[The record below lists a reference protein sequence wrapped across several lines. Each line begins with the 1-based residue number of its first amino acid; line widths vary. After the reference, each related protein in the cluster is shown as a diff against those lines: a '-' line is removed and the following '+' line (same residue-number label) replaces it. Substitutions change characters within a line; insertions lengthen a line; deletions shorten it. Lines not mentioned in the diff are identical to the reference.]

1 MSGTTLEPKPAKG
14 LQDSRPAW
22 IRSFDGIT
30 NADVSIVGGKNASL
44 GEMIGGLKSEGIAV
58 PEGFAITAQAYR
70 DYLKHNRIEEAVAA
84 EMVALKERRQ
94 SLDETGRK
102 VRKLIQDGEIPEP
115 LKEAIEE
122 AYRTLSASYG
132 QEQADVAVRSSATA
146 EDLSGASFA
155 GQQETFLNVVGAK
168 ELLYTCQRCFASLFT
183 DRAISYRQQLGFDQ
197 LSVALSI
204 GIQKMVRSDKGSAG
218 VMSTLDAETGFRDMI
233 VINAAYGLGETVVQG
248 IVSPDE
254 YRVFKPL
261 LGQPGKRPIVEKALG
276 SKMVKM
282 IYGDGW
288 IKRTQTVNTNF
299 KERQAFVLDNECI
312 LKLAHWGKV
321 IEKHYGRPM
330 DIEWAVDGETKDL
343 YIVQARPET
352 VKSQENLSSLTSA
365 MLATKETP
373 KVIVEGVAIGH
384 AIRHGKVAVLKS
396 IRDAKNFKEGHVLV
410 AENTDPDWV
419 PIMKKAAAIITDHG
433 GRTSHAAIV
442 SRELGIPAIIG
453 TGDASRQLYGGEEV
467 TVDCAQGERGRVYR
481 GLLEYEEHTL
491 DVGELPET
499 KTKILMNIAS
509 PEAAFRWWQVPSSG
523 IGLARMEFIISNMIK
538 IHPMAIAQFDH
549 LKDRNL
555 ALQISK
561 MIPHYDTP
569 RDYFVDTLAM
579 GLAQIASSQYPDPV
593 IVRMSDFKTNEY
605 AKLMGGALFEGEEE
619 NPMLGFRGASRYY
632 SDAYRPGFGLECAA
646 VLKARNE
653 IGLDNIIAMVPFC
666 RTLEEADRVL
676 DVMAENG
683 LRRGDH
689 GLKIYVMVEIPSN
702 IILAKQFAE
711 RFDGFSIGSN
721 DLTQLTL
728 GVDRDSEQLAHLFDE
743 RDEAVE
749 ASISR
754 LIEAAHEVGCPVGL
768 CGQGPSDHKD
778 FAEFLVCAGIDSISL
793 NPDSVV
799 SVTKCIAELEKTLV

>member
-155 GQQETFLNVVGAK
+155 GQQETFLNVAGAK

-261 LGQPGKRPIVEKALG
+261 PGQSGKRPIVEKALG

-299 KERQAFVLDNECI
+299 KER
-312 LKLAHWGKV
+312 
-321 IEKHYGRPM
+321 
-330 DIEWAVDGETKDL
+330 
-343 YIVQARPET
+343 
-352 VKSQENLSSLTSA
+352 
-365 MLATKETP
+365 
-373 KVIVEGVAIGH
+373 
-384 AIRHGKVAVLKS
+384 
-396 IRDAKNFKEGHVLV
+396 
-410 AENTDPDWV
+410 
-419 PIMKKAAAIITDHG
+419 
-433 GRTSHAAIV
+433 
-442 SRELGIPAIIG
+442 
-453 TGDASRQLYGGEEV
+453 
-467 TVDCAQGERGRVYR
+467 
-481 GLLEYEEHTL
+481 
-491 DVGELPET
+491 
-499 KTKILMNIAS
+499 
-509 PEAAFRWWQVPSSG
+509 
-523 IGLARMEFIISNMIK
+523 
-538 IHPMAIAQFDH
+538 
-549 LKDRNL
+549 
-555 ALQISK
+555 
-561 MIPHYDTP
+561 
-569 RDYFVDTLAM
+569 
-579 GLAQIASSQYPDPV
+579 
-593 IVRMSDFKTNEY
+593 
-605 AKLMGGALFEGEEE
+605 
-619 NPMLGFRGASRYY
+619 
-632 SDAYRPGFGLECAA
+632 
-646 VLKARNE
+646 
-653 IGLDNIIAMVPFC
+653 
-666 RTLEEADRVL
+666 
-676 DVMAENG
+676 
-683 LRRGDH
+683 
-689 GLKIYVMVEIPSN
+689 
-702 IILAKQFAE
+702 
-711 RFDGFSIGSN
+711 
-721 DLTQLTL
+721 
-728 GVDRDSEQLAHLFDE
+728 
-743 RDEAVE
+743 
-749 ASISR
+749 
-754 LIEAAHEVGCPVGL
+754 
-768 CGQGPSDHKD
+768 
-778 FAEFLVCAGIDSISL
+778 
-793 NPDSVV
+793 
-799 SVTKCIAELEKTLV
+799 

>member
-1 MSGTTLEPKPAKG
+1 MSEATVEPIPAESS
-14 LQDSRPAW
+14 QNAPSAW

-30 NADVSIVGGKNASL
+30 NADVAIVGGKNASL
-44 GEMIGGLKSEGIAV
+44 GEMIGGLKSAGIAV

-70 DYLKHNRIEEAVAA
+70 EYLKHNNIEEAVATEIA
-84 EMVALKERRQ
+84 ALKGRRQ

-102 VRKLIQDGEIPEP
+102 VRKLIQDGEIPDA

-122 AYRTLSASYG
+122 AYEKLSVSYG
-132 QEQADVAVRSSATA
+132 VEQADVAVRSSATA
-146 EDLSGASFA
+146 EDLPGASFA
-155 GQQETFLNVVGAK
+155 GQQETYLNVVGAK

-183 DRAISYRQQLGFDQ
+183 DRAISYREQLGFDHM
-197 LSVALSI
+197 SVALSI
-204 GIQKMVRSDKGSAG
+204 GVQKMVRSDKGFSG
-218 VMSTLDAETGFRDMI
+218 VMFTLDTETGFRDMI

-248 IVSPDE
+248 IVSADE
-254 YRVFKPL
+254 YRVLKPL
-261 LGQPGKRPIVEKALG
+261 LDQSDKSPIVEKALG

-288 IKRTQTVNTNF
+288 IKRTQTVNTNY
-299 KERQAFVLDNECI
+299 KERQAFVLDNERI
-312 LKLAHWGKV
+312 LKLARWGKV
-321 IEKHYGRPM
+321 IEEHYGRPM

-365 MLATKETP
+365 RLTTKETP
-373 KVIVEGVAIGH
+373 KVVVEGLAIGH
-384 AIRHGKVAVLKS
+384 TIRCGKVSLLKS
-396 IRDAKNFKEGHVLV
+396 IRDAKNFKEGHILV
-410 AENTDPDWV
+410 AANTDPDWV
-419 PIMKKAAAIITDHG
+419 PVMKKAAAIVTDHG

-453 TGDASRQLYGGEEV
+453 TGDATRQLYSGEEV
-467 TVDCAQGERGRVYR
+467 TVDCARGERGRVYR
-481 GLLEYEEHTL
+481 GLLDYEEHTL
-491 DVGELPET
+491 DVGELP
-499 KTKILMNIAS
+499 KTRTRILMNIAS

-538 IHPMAIAQFDH
+538 IHPMAIAQYDG

-561 MIPHYDTP
+561 MTPHYETP

-579 GLAQIASSQYPDPV
+579 GIAQIASSQYPKPV

-605 AKLMGGALFEGEEE
+605 AKLMGGALYEGEEE

-632 SDAYRPGFGLECAA
+632 SEAYRPGFGLECAA
-646 VLKARNE
+646 VMKARDE
-653 IGLDNIIAMVPFC
+653 IGLDNIIVMVPFC
-666 RTLEEADRVL
+666 RTLGEADRVL
-676 DVMAENG
+676 DVMTENG
-683 LRRGDH
+683 LRRGEN
-689 GLKIYVMVEIPSN
+689 GLKIYVMAEIPSN
-702 IILAKQFAE
+702 IILAKKFAE

-749 ASISR
+749 ASITQ
-754 LIEAAHEVGCPVGL
+754 LIEDAHEIGRPVGL
-768 CGQGPSDHKD
+768 CGQGPSDHDD
-778 FAEFLVCAGIDSISL
+778 FAEFLVRAGIDSISL

-799 SVTKCIAELEKTLV
+799 PVTKCVAELEKTLG